1 PRETQIC
8 LSFINGE
15 STQRFIKRAT
25 RHQQISFQVKSR
37 TFPKMET
44 GEVISTDKGT
54 VVRLKVTQDN
64 VMFVDGQETEGK
76 DQNTVLEGFLK
87 LQPKALGTV
96 QVMIGAMVFFLGV
109 LLTINDYNYPAILV
123 YSGITYWGSWI
134 VKASLGMN
142 VFSAITAGLAILLMS
157 IQLGIISMMDPSLYA
172 EFIISICISAFACKA
187 TCNQDST
194 LVNVALN

>member
-1 PRETQIC
+1 
-8 LSFINGE
+8 
-15 STQRFIKRAT
+15 
-25 RHQQISFQVKSR
+25 
-37 TFPKMET
+37 MET

-96 QVMIGAMVFFLGV
+96 QVMIGVMVFFLGV

-134 VKASLGMN
+134 
-142 VFSAITAGLAILLMS
+142 
-157 IQLGIISMMDPSLYA
+157 
-172 EFIISICISAFACKA
+172 FIIAGSLSVAAQDKLHPSVVCTYHLIRAVNSQAFSVRLTQSTRFTRSHA
-187 TCNQDST
+187 THSFPHAEKDCSREAKRT
-194 LVNVALN
+194 LTPTEGYY